1 MIRALRLGGS
11 DRISP
16 TAHYTGYVWVRNG
29 LSHPALATGAGRL
42 FCHALAPANATS
54 ARLGQPHLEHY
65 LLARHTV
72 IDHLLTEA
80 IEQGRV
86 AQVVEVAAG
95 LSGRGLRFTQRFGDA
110 ITYIEADLPG
120 MAERKRRMLR
130 ATGEQAATHCVE
142 DVDAMRDSGP
152 GSLADL
158 ASNLDPAKGLAIIT
172 EGLVNYFDQASVQT
186 MWTRFASVLSGFSA
200 GLYLSDI
207 HLRGNQGRL
216 DRAAVAALSAFVR
229 GQVHLHF
236 TGTQDAETALR
247 KAGFAEATLRRPDAF
262 AGTLPHCT
270 GRSARANHIIEASV
284 GG

>member
-1 MIRALRLGGS
+1 MIRELLPGGS

-29 LSHPALATGAGRL
+29 LSHPALATNAGRL
-42 FCHALAPANATS
+42 FYTALAPANATS

-65 LLARHTV
+65 LLARHEV

-80 IEQGRV
+80 IDQGRV

-95 LSGRGLRFTQRFGDA
+95 LSGRGWRFTRRYGDA
-110 ITYIEADLPG
+110 LTYVEADLPG
-120 MAERKRRMLR
+120 MADRKRRMLR
-130 ATGEQAATHCVE
+130 ATGERGANHRVE

-158 ASNLDPAKGLAIIT
+158 ATSLDPSKGLAIIT
-172 EGLVNYFDQASVQT
+172 EGLVNYFDIASVQT
-186 MWTRFASVLSGFSA
+186 MWSRFTDVLSGFPA

-207 HLRGNQGRL
+207 HLGGTRSRLNQT
-216 DRAAVAALSAFVR
+216 AVTLLSAFVR

-236 TGTQDAETALR
+236 TGPQDAEAALR
-247 KAGFAEATLRRPDAF
+247 KAGFADATLRRPDDF

-270 GRSARANHIIEASV
+270 GRSARANHIIAAST